1 MAAKHVHL
9 WHPITTC
16 FLVSC
21 SRLDATDGNI
31 HSLRPMLP
39 SSKYKTVLH
48 RNSNFCN
55 VIFYLLFIHFLTLFI
70 LLLKLVDGLIGFNK
84 PEVAREEGQKDEI
97 SPQMLKVVDRIEKQ
111 DVK

>member
-1 MAAKHVHL
+1 
-9 WHPITTC
+9 
-16 FLVSC
+16 
-21 SRLDATDGNI
+21 
-31 HSLRPMLP
+31 MLP